1 MTGKNIRNRVH
12 GAGKST
18 EVAVGATGVIPYSD
32 ANLATYTHNLGAARP
47 SVQSPPP
54 PAREVGRGTMMIPF
68 DGWLGTRLQPGLEEA
83 SAAGP
88 GLELISL
95 STFTSRET
103 GGGVPPGP
111 GSSLALDLGVSVLFR
126 FPEEAGGVLRG
137 GKGGAPSVV

>member
-47 SVQSPPP
+47 SVQSTA

-103 GGGVPPGP
+103 GGGVPPGQAARLP
-111 GSSLALDLGVSVLFR
+111 WTWESAFCFVFLKRRVGCCG
-126 FPEEAGGVLRG
+126 EEREEPPV
-137 GKGGAPSVV
+137 